1 MARRSFCALTTEWP
15 TTESPELNKALSVIL
30 GLPENEIADALVK
43 CRDKGCLT
51 LLGDDVKIAQ
61 QYNKA
66 EPTIPV
72 ADWEDIA
79 GQHGVPLSFMA
90 LNGDLKHH
98 SLTPCYPPP
107 SFHYALFQSAWHA
120 LDTFDDLGQQ
130 IGEGARVRTLEP
142 YILAVASIF
151 RARIIVLPDQPMKTK
166 VLSSGG
172 ELKYEIYASGG
183 SFFIVRETEQLM
195 MQKSAYVSQLFLE
208 LLDIAKINS
217 WNNLGRRRRVHGLLT
232 DLYSYRFYSYD
243 PVKESF
249 AFDCT
254 IKVPGNRGERLGR
267 MLPGKLHPFPC

>member
-1 MARRSFCALTTEWP
+1 MSLKGGPGDGRSQVAADVHKIKTRLISRNLRIGARLAHFVSHHHVRTRIIIVNMARRSLCVLTTELP

-30 GLPENEIADALVK
+30 GLPENELADALVK

-142 YILAVASIF
+142 VRSHIPIRRQFLSFFTSVYTGCRV
-151 RARIIVLPDQPMKTK
+151 D
-166 VLSSGG
+166 LSSTNHC
-172 ELKYEIYASGG
+172 S
-183 SFFIVRETEQLM
+183 S
-195 MQKSAYVSQLFLE
+195 
-208 LLDIAKINS
+208 
-217 WNNLGRRRRVHGLLT
+217 
-232 DLYSYRFYSYD
+232 
-243 PVKESF
+243 
-249 AFDCT
+249 
-254 IKVPGNRGERLGR
+254 
-267 MLPGKLHPFPC
+267 